1 MKHLLI
7 LFFLPLAGFLA
18 GCTQLVKSPNIV
30 FIICDQ
36 MSPRAMGW
44 VGETEAQT
52 PALDQ
57 FSQSSYCFTNA
68 YCTSPVCAP
77 ARHSIY
83 TGVYPSSHWVLKND
97 MKMKDSIPTIIS
109 MLNDRGYTTANI
121 GKMHNAPYHNR
132 RDFQYVLNHEFFT
145 DRAGISHYNAFLQ
158 SELCKRGLKYNPYQ
172 HVSQGKTWLQER
184 NGIAFI
190 NPLPE
195 ELTPEN
201 WITNEALKFIDDQKE
216 KRSDKPFFLHV
227 SYFPPHHPYAPVEKY
242 ARPYLDKMEQL
253 KLPPNFSL
261 EALNNWCNGSHGRPD
276 SLSIDDVKYL
286 RAMYF
291 GFITQLDAA
300 IGKLID
306 GMKERGLL
314 ENTIIVFTSDH
325 GDNLGEHG
333 RFYKG
338 DMLEAS
344 VGVPLMIR
352 WPGKK
357 LKQRKLIEENVSHVD
372 LVATLL
378 KAAGIAIPDYVA
390 GYDMLPLMKS
400 KQNWDNHAVFS
411 EFYKWGPNPSQLMLR
426 RGDYKL
432 TFSSETGDGMFEIRL
447 FNIKEDPWE
456 ENDLSE
462 NPDYAAVYVEMS
474 DLLMNT
480 YWKKM
485 ADDLPNEVPRIEQRA
500 SYDISWP
507 ANPWQVVKVKEKKL
521 K

>member
-1 MKHLLI
+1 MKKLSYVVLLFLVSLLI
-7 LFFLPLAGFLA
+7 S
-18 GCTQLVKSPNIV
+18 CSKSKAPNVV

-44 VGETEAQT
+44 VGETEVET
-52 PALDQ
+52 PALDK

-109 MLNDRGYTTANI
+109 MFNEHGYTTANI
-121 GKMHNAPYHNR
+121 GKMHNAPYHHR

-145 DRAGISHYNAFLQ
+145 DPAGISHYNAFLK
-158 SELCKRGLKYNPYQ
+158 SELDKRNINYNPYS
-172 HVSQGKTWLQER
+172 HVTKGKSWLQEKD
-184 NGIAFI
+184 GIAFI
-190 NPLPE
+190 NPLSE

-201 WITNEALKFIDDQKE
+201 WITNEAIKFIDDQKE
-216 KRSDKPFFLHV
+216 NRPDKPFFLHL

-242 ARPYLDKMEQL
+242 ARKYLNKQEL
-253 KLPPNFSL
+253 LTLPPNFSFEEL
-261 EALNNWCNGSHGRPD
+261 QGWCDGSAGRPD
-276 SLSIDDVKYL
+276 SLSVEDVKYL

-291 GFITQLDAA
+291 GFISQLDAA
-300 IGKLID
+300 IGNLIRGLED
-306 GMKERGLL
+306 KGLL
-314 ENTIIVFTSDH
+314 ENTIVVFTADH

-352 WPGKK
+352 WPGEK
-357 LKQRKLIEENVSHVD
+357 LKERKIIEENVSHVD

-378 KAAGIAIPDYVA
+378 NAVGISLPDYLA
-390 GYDMLPLMKS
+390 GYDMLPLMKG
-400 KQNWDNHAVFS
+400 KQNWENHAVFS

-432 TFSSETGDGMFEIRL
+432 TYSSETGNGMFEIRL
-447 FNIKEDPWE
+447 FNIKKDPWE
-456 ENDLSE
+456 MNDLSE
-462 NPDYAAVYVEMS
+462 DSEHAVIYAEKS
-474 DLLMNT
+474 DL
-480 YWKKM
+480 
-485 ADDLPNEVPRIEQRA
+485 
-500 SYDISWP
+500 
-507 ANPWQVVKVKEKKL
+507 
-521 K
+521 